1 MSSSDRQI
9 DASTLY
15 RELAPAVRSYLRAQG
30 ADDADNLLGDVF
42 FHVARSIGRF
52 SGDSDAA
59 RRWVFTIAHH
69 RLIDHRRRRVVRPVE
84 VSSSPPDRA
93 APADPPTSLDPDLE
107 AALAQLT
114 DEQREVV
121 LLRFVADLSLDEV
134 SRITRRPVGAV
145 KAMQARA
152 LARLSSIL
160 T

>member
-1 MSSSDRQI
+1 MSSDREI

-30 ADDADNLLGDVF
+30 AHDPDNLLGDVF

-52 SGDSDAA
+52 RGDTDAA

-84 VSSSPPDRA
+84 VWTAPPERE
-93 APADPPTSLDPDLE
+93 APADPATSLDPELE
-107 AALAQLT
+107 GALQQLT

-134 SRITRRPVGAV
+134 ARITRRPVGAV

-160 T
+160 S